1 MKYDFD
7 RVIDRRGTSSFKWDN
22 TDPDVLPLWVA
33 DMDFAVA
40 PAITDALRKRIE
52 HPIFGYVRVPD
63 SYYQAVTDW
72 FARRHHWEID
82 REWIIYTT
90 GVVPAVSAIIKALA
104 LPGEGV
110 MMATP
115 VYNCFY
121 SSIRNDGCVAVE
133 VPMLI
138 DEQGLYRMDFDA
150 MEQAANRPDV
160 KVFLLCNPHNPGG
173 RIWTRDELT
182 RIGEIC
188 LKAGVTVI
196 SDEIHCEFTRP
207 SDEYTPFATIS
218 TAFRDNCVSCISAS
232 KAFNIAGLQAANIVC
247 ADPMKRSRIDRV
259 ININEVCDLNP
270 MGVVATQAA
279 YNESEDWLLALN
291 DYIFA
296 NMDFLTAHFA
306 QLLPHCRVMPLQG
319 TYLAWIDIRSTGLT
333 SDQCTARLLEQ
344 ARVLVNS
351 GSSYGAAGEG
361 YIRINL
367 ACPRTTLATALTRIT
382 PVLGIRR

>member
-7 RVIDRRGTSSFKWDN
+7 CVIDRRGTSSFKWDN

-150 MEQAANRPDV
+150 MEA
-160 KVFLLCNPHNPGG
+160 G
-173 RIWTRDELT
+173 R
-182 RIGEIC
+182 
-188 LKAGVTVI
+188 
-196 SDEIHCEFTRP
+196 
-207 SDEYTPFATIS
+207 
-218 TAFRDNCVSCISAS
+218 
-232 KAFNIAGLQAANIVC
+232 
-247 ADPMKRSRIDRV
+247 
-259 ININEVCDLNP
+259 
-270 MGVVATQAA
+270 
-279 YNESEDWLLALN
+279 
-291 DYIFA
+291 
-296 NMDFLTAHFA
+296 
-306 QLLPHCRVMPLQG
+306 
-319 TYLAWIDIRSTGLT
+319 
-333 SDQCTARLLEQ
+333 
-344 ARVLVNS
+344 
-351 GSSYGAAGEG
+351 
-361 YIRINL
+361 
-367 ACPRTTLATALTRIT
+367 
-382 PVLGIRR
+382 